1 MEREG
6 VNETDAFENL
16 KTMSQHS
23 NVKLRDVAV
32 SLARD
37 PQPTGEEEP

>member
-1 MEREG
+1 MRL
-6 VNETDAFENL
+6 TRSRSL